1 MKYDISPYRKE
12 LICGSVVLLLLAGGI
27 CAGVWKQ
34 GEEPVYMLERPA
46 WGEGETE
53 KVLLVENEAG
63 ERQKIKVEI
72 GERRYTEKEKEDF
85 LKKAEEF
92 IKKEAL
98 GENESWEKIQ
108 NNLSF
113 IEELPEFSTEIY
125 WDIGECECFD
135 KQGKLLLDKV
145 PKEGAKEKITAV
157 LLCQGER
164 RDVEISLEILPPMWT
179 NSEIWRKE
187 VEEKVQ
193 ETEKQLSGTEDFPLP
208 QWIGRQ
214 KAVYYEDV
222 SGKTG
227 GKEWLLFSVAAG
239 GLLYAGLKR
248 EEKEKQERRRKQLLA
263 EYPVLTEKLLLFM
276 GAGVSIRNIF
286 FKLCEEDKKKLYGKE
301 LKRACQE
308 LKNGE
313 PEGMVYVRF
322 GEKIGLLPYIR
333 LGALLSQN
341 LRSGTREIMDFLE
354 RERKESFYARKEQA
368 KQRGEEIGVKLL
380 LPMGILL
387 FLTLAVI
394 MVPAFLQF

>member
-46 WGEGETE
+46 WGDGEKE

-125 WDIGECECFD
+125 WDIGECEYFD

-227 GKEWLLFSVAAG
+227 GKEWLLFSAAAG